1 MQTAVKSAVA
11 ALPHSSTLPRHWH
24 ALIAVIGGLLLF
36 SVSSASYRTTCVQMV
51 RNSVYNTASPQPD
64 KYCTNATIYMLVLS
78 AMVRSLTVI
87 LIRVFRVSL

>member
-51 RNSVYNTASPQPD
+51 RNSVYNTASPQPA
-64 KYCTNATIYMLVLS
+64 KYRTKCHDIHVSSFGYGTITTSYTCV
-78 AMVRSLTVI
+78 
-87 LIRVFRVSL
+87 